1 MPRHTTGR
9 KLDHYFVPFPL
20 VHDTLLETSAEAPA
34 LKFDSKLL
42 IDSIPSC
49 DDEAGT
55 RGVTTVAVDVLSGG
69 VCLKQGKLP
78 GWQTIS
84 VSIPGKAP
92 SAQHPSVSH
101 LRVGSGVTTQQY
113 TQPFLFPQPRQLES

>member
-1 MPRHTTGR
+1 M
-9 KLDHYFVPFPL
+9 PFPL

-55 RGVTTVAVDVLSGG
+55 RGVTIVEQWMC
-69 VCLKQGKLP
+69 CL
-78 GWQTIS
+78 
-84 VSIPGKAP
+84 VEF
-92 SAQHPSVSH
+92 V
-101 LRVGSGVTTQQY
+101 
-113 TQPFLFPQPRQLES
+113 